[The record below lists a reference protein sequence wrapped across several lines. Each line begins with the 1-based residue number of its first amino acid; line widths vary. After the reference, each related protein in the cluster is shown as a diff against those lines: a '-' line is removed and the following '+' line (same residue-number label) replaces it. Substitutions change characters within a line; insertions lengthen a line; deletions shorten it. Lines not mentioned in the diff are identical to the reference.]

1 MHFLFFSPLE
11 NVDFWFRIIAGHI
24 ILLLSVQL
32 ESQGHS
38 CLYNIHY
45 FVSNMILISIGHA
58 DILKWLLDQKEC
70 SGNERDYYQSTP
82 LHDAA
87 EHGHMR

>member
-1 MHFLFFSPLE
+1 MP
-11 NVDFWFRIIAGHI
+11 IT
-24 ILLLSVQL
+24 LLHTV
-32 ESQGHS
+32 
-38 CLYNIHY
+38 
-45 FVSNMILISIGHA
+45 GHA

-87 EHGHMR
+87 EHGHIR